1 MASDRSQVVI
11 VCVEAGISTIPAIDT
26 DSNYDKAG
34 SDQHPINNIDWPQAK
49 TYCEFVGR
57 RLPSEWEWEWAARG
71 RDEGRAYP
79 WGDAPEPSC
88 EHVVMDVGG
97 FGCGENRSWP
107 VGSKPLGQSRDGILD
122 MAGNIWEWTA
132 DWYDNSQ
139 MARTVRG
146 GCFSNKEISWL
157 RTGHRSND
165 APSSRYTSN
174 GVRCV
179 KTLNDSL

>member
-1 MASDRSQVVI
+1 
-11 VCVEAGISTIPAIDT
+11 
-26 DSNYDKAG
+26 
-34 SDQHPINNIDWPQAK
+34 
-49 TYCEFVGR
+49 
-57 RLPSEWEWEWAARG
+57 
-71 RDEGRAYP
+71 
-79 WGDAPEPSC
+79 
-88 EHVVMDVGG
+88 MDVGG

-107 VGSKPLGQSRDGILD
+107 VGSKPLEQSRDGILD
-122 MAGNIWEWTA
+122 MAGNILEWTA

-179 KTLNDSL
+179 KTLNENL